1 MKNKIEKAYQPAYS
15 AWSENPNPTTTS
27 DLLKEIRPVIDSAVK
42 TFGGAAAGSP
52 TLRSHARRISMESFN
67 TYDPM
72 RGPLKTHLMS
82 NLQGLRRKSQQEQQ
96 IISVPEQVALDLYQT
111 EESGKE
117 LEDKLGRTPSD
128 EELADFTGVSL
139 KRLSYI
145 RQARRPVA
153 QGTIMQSSGDAGMYM
168 PAVKAPQESSAAWVE
183 LIYSDLNKTDQYI
196 LERSMGLHGHQPQAQ
211 GQIAQALRLSAGAV
225 SQRLQRIQAQ
235 LDKRDELEML

>member
-1 MKNKIEKAYQPAYS
+1 MNNKIESAYQPAYT

-27 DLLKEIRPVIDSAVK
+27 DLLKQINPVIDSAMK
-42 TFGGAAAGSP
+42 TFGGAAAQSP

-67 TYDPM
+67 TYDPAK
-72 RGPLKTHLMS
+72 GPLKTHLMA

-96 IISVPEQVALDLYQT
+96 IISIPEQVALDLYQT
-111 EESGKE
+111 EEAGKE

-139 KRLSYI
+139 KRLGYI

-153 QGTIMQSSGDAGMYM
+153 EGTIMQSTGDAGMYM

-196 LERSMGLHGHQPQAQ
+196 LERSMGLHGHQPQSQ
-211 GQIAQALRLSAGAV
+211 GQIAKALRLSPGAV
-225 SQRLQRIQAQ
+225 SQRQQRIQAQ